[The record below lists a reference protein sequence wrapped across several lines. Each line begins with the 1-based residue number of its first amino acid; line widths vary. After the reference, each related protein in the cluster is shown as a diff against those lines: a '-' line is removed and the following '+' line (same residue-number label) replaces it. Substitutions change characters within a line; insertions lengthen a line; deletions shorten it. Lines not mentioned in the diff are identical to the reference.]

1 MGQRETIKVLAKGPT
16 MPAPMRQA
24 RRHWPTMLGKLA
36 MERWVFF
43 SRSVD
48 DRLKTIATLRASSLI
63 GCMW

>member
-1 MGQRETIKVLAKGPT
+1 MSGLTTLKVLNRGPV

-24 RRHWPTMLGKLA
+24 RRHWPTLFGKLA

-48 DRLKTIATLRASSLI
+48 DRLKTIATLRASALI
-63 GCMW
+63 GCLW